1 MSEGHAAAAVAS
13 PTAEKDWVAIGFLT
27 ASPLIGI
34 VGTAAYTWY
43 VGFEWWMLGLC
54 LTLYAVVGMAIC
66 AGYHRYFSHKT
77 YECAWPVQLFYAF
90 FGASAVQN
98 SIAAWSAGHRRHH
111 QHVDEDWDPYNIKR
125 GFWWAH
131 ILWIFY
137 RHDTDRERKNVP
149 DLMRNPIVRWQDRNY
164 IPILLGGSLVIPA
177 LVGWYFGDVIAGI
190 LWGGFLRIVVTHH
203 STFFVNSLAHHM
215 GDRTYDPQVSACD
228 NWAVAL
234 LTLGEG
240 YHSFHHRFPADY
252 RNGIRW
258 YHWDPAKWFIH
269 ALTLVGL
276 ASKLRRTPDD
286 RIEEA
291 RMKSALAISQLDERL
306 ETAPTGLADAARVR
320 LQAAREAL
328 ERAIELRTHEVQ
340 GKGAAVGQRVREAR
354 RQMDAELREARRHW
368 QEAIRMLRSVP
379 VSAAAA

>member
-1 MSEGHAAAAVAS
+1 VSHAVAA
-13 PTAEKDWVAIGFLT
+13 TAAPRKKDWVSITFLT
-27 ASPLIGI
+27 LTPVIGI
-34 VGTAAYTWY
+34 LGTALYTWQ

-54 LTLYAVVGMAIC
+54 VTLYALVGMSIC

-77 YECAWPVQLFYAF
+77 YECAWPVQLFYAV

-111 QHVDEDWDPYNIKR
+111 QHIDDDWDPYNIKR

-137 RHDTDRERKNVP
+137 KDPTDKARRNVP
-149 DLMRNPIVRWQDRNY
+149 DLMKNPIVRWQDRYY
-164 IPILLGGSLVIPA
+164 IPLLVAGSVGLPA
-177 LVGWYFGDVIAGI
+177 LVGWYFGDVVAGI
-190 LWGGFLRIVVTHH
+190 LWGGFLRIVITHH

-215 GDRTYDPQVSACD
+215 GDRTYDPHVSACD

-269 ALTLVGL
+269 ALTFVGL
-276 ASKLRRTPDD
+276 AGKLRRTPDD

-291 RMKSALAISQLDERL
+291 RMKSALALSQLHERL
-306 ETAPTGLADAARVR
+306 ESAPRPLAEQAQGR

-328 ERAIELRTHEVQ
+328 ERAIELRTREMQ
-340 GKGAAVGQRVREAR
+340 ANGAGPRDRVREAR
-354 RQMDAELREARRHW
+354 KAAELELRDARRHW
-368 QEAIRMLRSVP
+368 QEAIRMLQSVP
-379 VSAAAA
+379 VAAAA

>member
-1 MSEGHAAAAVAS
+1 MSHSSATIAAER
-13 PTAEKDWVAIGFLT
+13 AEKDWVAISFLT
-27 ASPLIGI
+27 ATPVIGI
-34 VGTAAYTWY
+34 LGTALYTWQ

-54 LTLYAVVGMAIC
+54 LTLYALVGMAIC

-77 YECAWPVQLFYAF
+77 YECAWPVQLFYAI

-98 SIAAWSAGHRRHH
+98 SIAAWSSGHRRHH
-111 QHVDEDWDPYNIKR
+111 QHVDDDWDPYNIKR

-137 RHDTDRERKNVP
+137 RHDVDRDRKNVP
-149 DLMRNPIVRWQDRNY
+149 DLMRNPIVRWQDRYY
-164 IPILLGGSLVIPA
+164 IPILLVGSLGLPA

-240 YHSFHHRFPADY
+240 YHSFHHKFPADY

-258 YHWDPAKWFIH
+258 YHWDPAKWFI
-269 ALTLVGL
+269 ASLTLVGL
-276 ASKLRRTPDD
+276 AGKLRRTPDD

-291 RMKSALAISQLDERL
+291 RMKSALALSQLQERL
-306 ETAPTGLADAARVR
+306 DAAPRGLAEAAGAR
-320 LQAAREAL
+320 LQEARAAL
-328 ERAIELRTHEVQ
+328 ERAIELRRHQ
-340 GKGAAVGQRVREAR
+340 MQAKADGLRHKVREAQ
-354 RQMDAELREARRHW
+354 RQADHELREARRHW
-368 QEAIRMLRSVP
+368 QEAIRMLQGVP
-379 VSAAAA
+379 VPVAA